1 VYYQRNGLTARV
13 SRNYTAEHVNNNS
26 TGLINVPGGAYGYA
40 VARAQVDATVGVNLK
55 RMFGFR
61 YNTDL
66 TLSVVNANN
75 AIAQSYTQFSNAIS
89 DNNETG
95 RSYTLSLRSTF

>member
-1 VYYQRNGLTARV
+1 
-13 SRNYTAEHVNNNS
+13 
-26 TGLINVPGGAYGYA
+26 
-40 VARAQVDATVGVNLK
+40 
-55 RMFGFR
+55 MFGFR

-66 TLSVVNANN
+66 TLCVVNANN